1 MTDSDEDGSDESDD
15 EEGDDDGE
23 EGSDDG
29 ADYVPKPKKR
39 KKPMDDELDE
49 DDLALIEENTGKRVE
64 VCRLLQ
70 AIVCG
75 LSLSLALTPR
85 IPLPLAAAR
94 QERRPQ
100 APQEEIARRRRG

>member
-64 VCRLLQ
+64 VCRRLLQ

-75 LSLSLALTPR
+75 NPSLSL
-85 IPLPLAAAR
+85 
-94 QERRPQ
+94 
-100 APQEEIARRRRG
+100 